1 METSTD
7 DFELKKSM
15 MSSQIRT
22 LRDVMEGQFRRT
34 LTQLVETHEND
45 RKGNF
50 NRFLIRAS
58 LNHSADVFRQ
68 LESSIRDEFPKYI
81 SALNYFQGGSV
92 SIRFT
97 NDPPPGGWE
106 PMLVDMDQIFGPVD
120 SPVTDVPNDMA
131 ASSES
136 GPILPSSRPQ
146 PTNRKDSSRKKAPR
160 RERTSATPRARVKK
174 SQTSS
179 RRPTQDPPRP
189 KKSTRK
195 PRPKRVGGFIKT
207 SVATRKI
214 PDNPSWAFSY
224 DLGEGLR
231 YFILECPIR
240 GCQVSFST
248 NPLKNKLA
256 ATHFEQCNVP
266 FSDEED
272 IVRRFARQL
281 QPQRTDNEAT
291 QVTKA
296 WVDNHNRQVSRQRKE
311 HHRIEGR
318 PASES
323 PDVISRLST
332 ESFDVSPRDTGTIQ
346 V

>member
-120 SPVTDVPNDMA
+120 SPVTDVPNDLIFEDGCFLREWTNPTIKQ
-131 ASSES
+131 ASADE
-136 GPILPSSRPQ
+136 PQ
-146 PTNRKDSSRKKAPR
+146 RLLT
-160 RERTSATPRARVKK
+160 
-174 SQTSS
+174 
-179 RRPTQDPPRP
+179 
-189 KKSTRK
+189 
-195 PRPKRVGGFIKT
+195 PKRVGGFIKT

-272 IVRRFARQL
+272 IVRRFARQCESTSATYAQDL
-281 QPQRTDNEAT
+281 NEVTCAQTSPKNFAHTHNPLYQYSLSERTM
-291 QVTKA
+291 
-296 WVDNHNRQVSRQRKE
+296 RPRKSL
-311 HHRIEGR
+311 R
-318 PASES
+318 PG
-323 PDVISRLST
+323 LT
-332 ESFDVSPRDTGTIQ
+332 TTTGKCRVRERNTTA
-346 V
+346 